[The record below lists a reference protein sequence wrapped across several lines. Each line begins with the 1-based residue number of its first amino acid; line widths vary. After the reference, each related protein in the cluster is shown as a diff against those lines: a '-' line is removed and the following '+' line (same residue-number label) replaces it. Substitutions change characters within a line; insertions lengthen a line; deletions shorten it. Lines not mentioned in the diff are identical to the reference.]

1 MSHRIITIE
10 REYASGGREI
20 GEMIAERLGIPCYNR
35 EILQMASERCNVSMD
50 YLETAEEAAPKS
62 FLYTLMLTSSP
73 TRTIEENLPQSDK
86 VYIIETNII
95 RELAEKGDC
104 VIVGRC
110 ASYILRDL
118 ENLPFVCMSRGTSTY
133 TFYQQLFLKY
143 NLAFHVEMEAGTMD
157 QVLAMV
163 QSNLGVGFYPESMA
177 APALAAGTVFQIHLA
192 EPIPERFV
200 NLIEDTS
207 RPQSVAMKAFKK
219 MLLAPEE
226 E

>member
-20 GEMIAERLGIPCYNR
+20 GEMIAERLGISCYNR
-35 EILQMASERCNVSMD
+35 EILQMASERCNVSME

-73 TRTIEENLPQSDK
+73 TRTIEENLPLSDK

-118 ENLPFVCMSRGTSTY
+118 ENLFNVFIYADTKSRSERAVQEY
-133 TFYQQLFLKY
+133 
-143 NLAFHVEMEAGTMD
+143 HVDERRVEAMLRKINTGGNWYD
-157 QVLAMV
+157 KDNYDLCLNSGA
-163 QSNLGVGFYPESMA
+163 LGLELCADIVVETA
-177 APALAAGTVFQIHLA
+177 
-192 EPIPERFV
+192 
-200 NLIEDTS
+200 
-207 RPQSVAMKAFKK
+207 KK
-219 MLLAPEE
+219 TIYR
-226 E
+226 